1 MRRLARA
8 RDQVRGQLAGGGDHA
23 REAQRAA
30 ELHGLERLCQG
41 GEQVAEDGGWRV
53 GAELGDQRAERGGT
67 RLAQLARRVLVGLG
81 LGLESG
87 SG

>member
-30 ELHGLERLCQG
+30 ELHGLERLSQR
-41 GEQVAEDGGWRV
+41 GEQVAEHGGRRV
-53 GAELGDQRAERGGT
+53 GAELCY
-67 RLAQLARRVLVGLG
+67 LVGVRVTVRVRVRR
-81 LGLESG
+81 
-87 SG
+87 

>member
-41 GEQVAEDGGWRV
+41 GEQVAEDGGRRF
-53 GAELGDQRAERGGT
+53 GAELGY
-67 RLAQLARRVLVGLG
+67 LVWARVTVRVRVRR
-81 LGLESG
+81 
-87 SG
+87 

>member
-1 MRRLARA
+1 MLLLARA

-41 GEQVAEDGGWRV
+41 GEQVAEDGGRRV
-53 GAELGDQRAERGGT
+53 GAELGY
-67 RLAQLARRVLVGLG
+67 LVWARVTVRVRVRR
-81 LGLESG
+81 
-87 SG
+87 